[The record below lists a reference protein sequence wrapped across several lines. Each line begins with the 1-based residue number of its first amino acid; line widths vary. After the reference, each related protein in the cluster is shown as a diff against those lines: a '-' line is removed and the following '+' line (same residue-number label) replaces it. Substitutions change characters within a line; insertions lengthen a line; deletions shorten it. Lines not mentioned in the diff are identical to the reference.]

1 MSTISNKGGKKKKKE
16 NIFVEKLRQNSKDSY
31 SLAMQSSS
39 KLGLKWILQ
48 IELKSQVSGL

>member
-1 MSTISNKGGKKKKKE
+1 MSTISNKGGKKKKKV